1 MRTVTVLL
9 MILLAGCSAIQESAL
24 RSITPGLL
32 DPVTFQEE
40 AAVVYDEVFLL
51 AFERGYQIIY
61 ASREEM
67 MLEIDLPTKNPQL
80 FGTDWVHRVAV
91 LVRDRD
97 GHSILHT
104 RYHSY
109 DPEDGN
115 LRVVE
120 GDREVAE
127 AFLAALVQRLTPATA
142 P

>member
-1 MRTVTVLL
+1 MRTITVLSIFL
-9 MILLAGCSAIQESAL
+9 MAGCSTIQESTL

-32 DPVTFQEE
+32 VPATFQEE

-51 AFERGYQIIY
+51 AFERGYQISY

-67 MLEIDLPTKNPQL
+67 MLEIDLPTKNAQI

-115 LRVVE
+115 LRVV
-120 GDREVAE
+120 DSDHTVAA
-127 AFLAALVQRLTPATA
+127 AFRTALLQRLTPTA
-142 P
+142 QP